1 MAETERASDQVE
13 GAATQTVEVFAPGK
27 GGYHKSASE
36 EKPESMPEEAPP
48 PVPKSVSPQ
57 PQPRP
62 QPQPQPRAKSQAAA
76 PASAPPKP
84 QAQPRPTPKPAPKPK
99 AKAKKIAPADAEG
112 HGKVIAEKVVGG
124 FIGALKG
131 MADRRGG
138 HLLAQD
144 IEALS
149 ASFHRQTEKLASSI
163 SRTMNMYAESHAQ
176 MQWDPER
183 INAFDRIL
191 VKQFSHLLGDDAEAV
206 KNPEVISRRALSG
219 VFVAIRMM
227 SGHEKI
233 EQLEQD
239 AYLVMQRVR
248 DDLKDDFEWET
259 VYEDPRT
266 KHMLRDL
273 VVEIAPHFVDLER
286 RLEWMLSVI
295 NGHLAPVASGA
306 PGGDWRLSDTGLA
319 LLVEALFVEM
329 EKTLEDDMG
338 RMRVTKRYGVES
350 LELILEVV
358 DKIQQH
364 RDALRSGE

>member
-1 MAETERASDQVE
+1 MMADKMAESEQAEST
-13 GAATQTVEVFAPGK
+13 ATQTIEVFEPGK
-27 GGYHKSASE
+27 AGYHKSATAD
-36 EKPESMPEEAPP
+36 KPDGTPAKAPP
-48 PVPKSVSPQ
+48 PVPESVAPQ

-62 QPQPQPRAKSQAAA
+62 RENPKAAA
-76 PASAPPKP
+76 PMPARAKP
-84 QAQPRPTPKPAPKPK
+84 QAKPK
-99 AKAKKIAPADAEG
+99 AKARKTIPATAEG
-112 HGKVIAEKVVGG
+112 HGKAVAESVVNG
-124 FIGALKG
+124 FVGAMKG
-131 MADRRGG
+131 LAARRGG
-138 HLLAQD
+138 HLLAHD

-163 SRTMNMYAESHAQ
+163 SRSMNIYAESHART
-176 MQWDPER
+176 QWDPER

-219 VFVAIRMM
+219 VFSAIRMM
-227 SGHEKI
+227 CGHAKV

-248 DDLKDDFEWET
+248 DDLKDDFEWEV
-259 VYEDPRT
+259 VYGDLRT

-295 NGHLAPVASGA
+295 NSHLAPATPGA
-306 PGGDWRLSDTGLA
+306 PRGDWRLSDTGLS
-319 LLVEALFVEM
+319 LLVEALFAEM
-329 EKTLEDDMG
+329 KTTLDDDLG

-350 LELILEVV
+350 LELILQVM
-358 DKIQQH
+358 DGIQRH
-364 RDALRSGE
+364 CDALRGS